1 MKKLSLLVVLFC
13 TSLMV
18 MAQDVIVKKDGST
31 IQSKVMEISG
41 TEIKYKKWSN
51 QEGPLYSIT
60 RDEVYSINYQNGEV
74 EMISSELGEKQ
85 MEKQNA
91 NQSLLPTNGKMERKG
106 RNLTLNGRELPD
118 EEILSLVGPENYET
132 YLSARKQISVG
143 NVFTPI
149 FWASLGAS
157 SILLASA
164 YLFPESHYNPY
175 SGNVYETENMD
186 FLIASLVTGVVAYVS
201 LPLMVIFK
209 SAGKGRMNWV
219 ANEYNRN
226 VDSST
231 ISYQL
236 SPSIMKCNPMVSQ
249 NNIGLGLT
257 FSLNF

>member
-118 EEILSLVGPENYET
+118 EEILSLVCSKTN
-132 YLSARKQISVG
+132 
-143 NVFTPI
+143 
-149 FWASLGAS
+149 
-157 SILLASA
+157 
-164 YLFPESHYNPY
+164 
-175 SGNVYETENMD
+175 
-186 FLIASLVTGVVAYVS
+186 
-201 LPLMVIFK
+201 
-209 SAGKGRMNWV
+209 
-219 ANEYNRN
+219 
-226 VDSST
+226 
-231 ISYQL
+231 
-236 SPSIMKCNPMVSQ
+236 
-249 NNIGLGLT
+249 
-257 FSLNF
+257 